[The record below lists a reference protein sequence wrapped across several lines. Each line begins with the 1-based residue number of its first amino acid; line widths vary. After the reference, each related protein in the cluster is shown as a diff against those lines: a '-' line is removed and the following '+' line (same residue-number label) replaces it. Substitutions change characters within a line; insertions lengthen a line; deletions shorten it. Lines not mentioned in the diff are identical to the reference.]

1 METIWIKNPLAIYTG
16 SLADAE
22 GGIVIKGN
30 TIIELVGKHKEP
42 TLPVDY
48 SVDASPS
55 CCDSWAYQCAP
66 PLLSNPNTCLP

>member
-30 TIIELVGKHKEP
+30 KIIELVGKHKEP
-42 TLPVDY
+42 T
-48 SVDASPS
+48 SP
-55 CCDSWAYQCAP
+55 
-66 PLLSNPNTCLP
+66 